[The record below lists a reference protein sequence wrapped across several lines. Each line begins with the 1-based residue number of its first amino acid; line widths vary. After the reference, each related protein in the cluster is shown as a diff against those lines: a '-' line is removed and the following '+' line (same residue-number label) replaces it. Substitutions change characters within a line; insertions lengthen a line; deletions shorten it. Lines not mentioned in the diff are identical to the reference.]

1 MASRSVNGLKIITV
15 LATKHEHI
23 QDTIEGWFNF
33 QNLYRQ
39 IAEWIPDGGKALRF

>member
-39 IAEWIPDGGKALRF
+39 IIELKKHGE